1 MLPWSTSIAAS
12 SRVAAFALVYALTG
26 DLAVVFV
33 GAALAM
39 GWAVEELIS
48 GAVVQAMIRRARAQR
63 EAREGKRPTLALV
76 PKHPETA
83 RRRAHTA
90 RQQARTARA
99 HRLRKAPTV
108 AAFHPGMT
116 PDAVEQEFAALG
128 AWMAEQAP
136 RFVEDP
142 DQPGHLAVVLPDDP
156 ADRIDAEYEDA

>member
-1 MLPWSTSIAAS
+1 MLPWSTSVAAG
-12 SRVAAFALVYALTG
+12 SRVAAFALVYGLTG
-26 DLAVVFV
+26 DVTVVFV

-39 GWAVEELIS
+39 GWAGEELIS

-63 EAREGKRPTLALV
+63 EAREGKRPKLALS
-76 PKHPETA
+76 PTHPETA
-83 RRRAHTA
+83 RRRAHDT
-90 RQQARTARA
+90 RQKARTARA
-99 HRLRKAPTV
+99 RRLREAPTV

-116 PDAVEQEFAALG
+116 PDEVEQEFTAIG
-128 AWMAEQAP
+128 TWMLEQAP